1 MISNQM
7 ISIVLFHLDHDSS
20 ALLKI
25 SERNFHSMNLKDII
39 DLVNGTPLN
48 PDVDMNIK
56 IRGGCGADLMSD
68 VLASSQPKAVLLTG
82 LTNPQVV
89 RTAQIAEIRAIIFVR
104 GKQPQTET
112 ITIATQE
119 NMPLITS
126 PFGMFELCGRLHR
139 AGLPSFESH
148 VPSS

>member
-1 MISNQM
+1 
-7 ISIVLFHLDHDSS
+7 
-20 ALLKI
+20 
-25 SERNFHSMNLKDII
+25 MNLSEII
-39 DLVNGTPLN
+39 ELVDGMVLN
-48 PDVDMNIK
+48 PEVDLNIK

-104 GKQPQTET
+104 GKQPQSET
-112 ITIATQE
+112 LNIATQE
-119 NMPLITS
+119 QIPLISS

>member
-1 MISNQM
+1 
-7 ISIVLFHLDHDSS
+7 
-20 ALLKI
+20 
-25 SERNFHSMNLKDII
+25 MNLSEII
-39 DLVNGTPLN
+39 ELSEGTILN
-48 PDVDMNIK
+48 PEVDMSIK

-68 VLASSQPKAVLLTG
+68 VLTSSQPKAVLLTG

-112 ITIATQE
+112 ISIATQE

>member
-1 MISNQM
+1 MK
-7 ISIVLFHLDHDSS
+7 L
-20 ALLKI
+20 
-25 SERNFHSMNLKDII
+25 SEII
-39 DLVNGTPLN
+39 DLVSGTVLN
-48 PDVDMNIK
+48 PEVDTNVK

-89 RTAQIAEIRAIIFVR
+89 RTAQIAEIRAIILVR
-104 GKQPQTET
+104 GKQPQPET
-112 ITIATQE
+112 LAIATQE

-148 VPSS
+148 VPVN

>member
-1 MISNQM
+1 
-7 ISIVLFHLDHDSS
+7 
-20 ALLKI
+20 
-25 SERNFHSMNLKDII
+25 MNLKEII

-48 PDVDMNIK
+48 PDVDMDIK

-89 RTAQIAEIRAIIFVR
+89 RTAQIAEIRAIVFVR
-104 GKQPQTET
+104 GKQPQAET
-112 ITIATQE
+112 IDIATQE

-139 AGLPSFESH
+139 AGLPSFESY
-148 VPSS
+148 VPTA